1 MSIGCLKEMAGIW
14 PQAAVHV
21 RELQTI
27 AQEVLGISSRRS
39 GVAPENR
46 INGDI
51 AVEND
56 SGYETVGPSGAQD
69 DGGLVFDMFGDEFQ
83 QAWDNMQSD
92 LAFYN
97 FTT

>member
-1 MSIGCLKEMAGIW
+1 M
-14 PQAAVHV
+14 HV